1 MRIPAI
7 LNDSVSRDMLATCYV
22 CMSCDI
28 SLEAC
33 LERKNL
39 AIFHD
44 AVSSGGA
51 AWCSRSSH
59 TPTLAAKSLWVHG
72 WKTKGLSSI
81 DPGHTLSST
90 SPCSSQ
96 SRCIKSYQV
105 IRMQYK
111 LSCQKISKNAK
122 PPNLQKVHNEKLQLL
137 QDAKAS
143 RRLWSRSWRLE
154 RSWGPARAASPKI
167 WV

>member
-1 MRIPAI
+1 MTVYREICLRRA
-7 LNDSVSRDMLATCYV
+7 
-22 CMSCDI
+22 MSCDI

-33 LERKNL
+33 LVRKNL

-44 AVSSGGA
+44 AVSSDGA
-51 AWCSRSSH
+51 AWCSRTYLGSQILVGAWLEDQRALLDRSWTH
-59 TPTLAAKSLWVHG
+59 
-72 WKTKGLSSI
+72 SI
-81 DPGHTLSST
+81 INVPLLK
-90 SPCSSQ
+90 P
-96 SRCIKSYQV
+96 IKMYQV
-105 IRMQYK
+105 ISSDSNAIQIVMP
-111 LSCQKISKNAK
+111 KNAK